1 MSTIPQ
7 VAETLQSVFGSEI
20 EEIGHRTGLIQRFRK
35 FTAVLLLKMLV
46 FTLLKSPRPKNKD
59 SVSTA
64 AQLGLTITERA
75 VEKRFTPQLVAF
87 LRPVLQGVLQKAVA
101 ALPVATPL
109 LKKFT
114 AVFVGD
120 RTTVLLPDAC
130 AAEFQGCGG
139 TSNAGK
145 AALKIQVL
153 WNLCTGKLTRV
164 RIEPGRSSDA
174 KSPALEATP
183 PVGSLSIWDWG
194 SFCLK
199 RFQAWTA
206 QGAYGIS
213 RLHPGTI
220 VLDPDGRPGNLRERL
235 RQHLGQGPLDIAVL
249 LGSARRVSRRLIALR
264 APQEVAARR
273 RQKAYEKAQKSG
285 RTPTAEHR
293 EWCHWTIFVTHC
305 PPDLL
310 TWQEVVVLSRSR
322 WQIELM
328 FKLWKSHNLRATHA
342 ETKSVAWQRAEFWTK
357 LIGVIVPHWLL
368 LTTTWLDHR
377 RSLMQA
383 AAVLRDWLS
392 LLMDVLDDRDRFS
405 ATLTRLQA
413 AIAAIA
419 RVNMRR
425 KKPSWFQLLL
435 NPLLLEYTY

>member
-7 VAETLQSVFGSEI
+7 AAETLQSVFGSEI

-46 FTLLKSPRPKNKD
+46 FTLLKSPRPKKKNY
-59 SVSTA
+59 VSTA

-87 LRPVLQGVLQKAVA
+87 LRQVLQGVLQKTVA
-101 ALPVATPL
+101 AMPVDTPL

-120 RTTVLLPDAC
+120 STTVVLPEEC
-130 AAEFQGCGG
+130 AAEFPGCGG
-139 TSNAGK
+139 TANSGK
-145 AALKIQVL
+145 AALKIQAV
-153 WNLCTGKLTRV
+153 WNLCTGKLTRLL
-164 RIEPGRSSDA
+164 IEPGRSSDA
-174 KSPALEATP
+174 KSPAIEATP
-183 PVGSLSIWDWG
+183 PVGSLSIWDLG
-194 SFCLK
+194 YFCLK

-206 QGAYGIS
+206 KGAYWIS
-213 RLHPGTI
+213 RLQPGTL
-220 VLDPDGRPGNLRERL
+220 VFDPDGRPWNLRERL
-235 RQHLGQGPLDIAVL
+235 RQHLWEGPLDITVL
-249 LGSARRVSRRLIALR
+249 LGSEQRVSSRLIALR

-285 RTPTAEHR
+285 RTPTAEHL
-293 EWCHWTIFVTHC
+293 EWCNWTIFVTNC
-305 PPDLL
+305 PEDLL
-310 TWQEVVVLSRSR
+310 TWQEVVVLYRSR

-328 FKLWKSHNLRATHA
+328 FKLWKSHNLLATHA
-342 ETKSVAWQRAEFWTK
+342 ETKSVSWQMAEFWAK
-357 LIGVIVPHWLL
+357 LIGVIVQHWLL

-383 AAVLRDWLS
+383 AAVLRDWLT
-392 LLMDVLDDRDRFS
+392 LLMDALDDRDQLS
-405 ATLTRLQA
+405 DKLTRLQV

-419 RVNMRR
+419 RVNSRR

-435 NPLLLEYTY
+435 NPQLLEYTC